1 MGRAYAGILGTLA
14 CGITLARG
22 LVASAAIDGIV
33 LGASASLFLFA
44 AIGYLAGLMAELIVR
59 DAVQT
64 QFQTALAEWDEK
76 RKAEAKANT

>member
-22 LVASAAIDGIV
+22 LVAGTAIDGIV
-33 LGASASLFLFA
+33 LAASATLFLFA
-44 AIGYLAGLMAELIVR
+44 AIGYLAGQMAELIVR

-64 QFQTALAEWDEK
+64 QFQTAVAEWEEK

>member
-22 LVASAAIDGIV
+22 LVAGAAIDGIV
-33 LGASASLFLFA
+33 LAACATLFLFA
-44 AIGYLAGLMAELIVR
+44 AIGYLAGQMAELIVR

-64 QFQTALAEWDEK
+64 QFQTALVEWEEK
-76 RKAEAKANT
+76 RKAKAKANT